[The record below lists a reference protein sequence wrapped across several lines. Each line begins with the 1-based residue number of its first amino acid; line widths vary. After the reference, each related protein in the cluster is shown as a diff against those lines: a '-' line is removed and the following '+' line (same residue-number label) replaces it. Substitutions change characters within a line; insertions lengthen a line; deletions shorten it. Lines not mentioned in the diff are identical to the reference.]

1 MPPKTGLSKVFAVAF
16 IVLTTAAI
24 AGMVAMLIVYKSQIA
39 EMNPTPRPTI
49 PSTTMAPPPV
59 MRLPRNLLPESYN
72 IFIQPQLYIKII
84 EEVNVTSPN
93 QTLLFSGNSTVHFHC
108 VERTNRIYLH
118 SNDLQVSAPRLI
130 NKNTNELVKIDGYV
144 HHEDESHFFELQL
157 NEYLEAGRNY
167 SLFLAFEGEMSE
179 NLETLYV
186 SKYVE
191 SRPAS
196 ENETIAER
204 FLAATNLEP
213 TSARSLFPCFDEPDF
228 KAVFFLTVIHRLE
241 TVALSN
247 APVSVS
253 NIIDE
258 EWKYTRFMA
267 TPRMSSYL
275 LAFTVSEFTATDSP
289 KIRIDIKTYARPEAT
304 SAGHADYAAKMTPKI
319 LAFYEKHFDLPYAM
333 KTLDQIALPDL
344 QPLAMENWGLITYQE
359 GALLYQEGVSSWLH
373 KEDIVHIICHELAHQ
388 WFGNLVTMK
397 WWNEIWLNEGF
408 ASYMSYMAVDDAEPS
423 FQIKDTMV
431 MSDLHFALEEDALTS
446 SHPLSTPLE
455 EVQTTSQILGMFD
468 AISYSKGAMVLRML
482 ADVVEQDVF
491 DNSIKAYLKAFR
503 GKNVEQSDLWNF
515 IQSIRQDKGVF
526 SISTLMEKWTT
537 QMGFPVITIN
547 TTSGEIYQKHFLYNN
562 SAESDLS
569 WLIPIKYMTAISSA
583 SRVWLEV
590 RGPVRKEEF
599 ISKKNEWILAN
610 INCTGYYRVNY
621 NPENW
626 QRLLTQLETD
636 PKRIPLMNRGQLIDD
651 AFNLA
656 RAELV
661 NVTLALNTTR
671 FLSKERAYL
680 PWESAVRNLEYFV
693 LMFDRSEV
701 YGPMQVYLREQ
712 VKGLYN
718 FFKNYTDTSTVPED
732 HSLQHNQILAIDVAC
747 SNGLPECIEMAQ
759 SKFAAWMKSNDTNN
773 IHTNLR
779 AVIYCQAV
787 AAGDKKEWEF
797 AWEKFQSSTDTSEK
811 DQLRKALACTRKT
824 WLLNRYLE
832 YTLDPDKIRLMDVA
846 TTVYSIAQNAAGQ
859 ALAWNFIR
867 ANWDYVSQGDPA
879 ALIMSVASRFST
891 KFELEELMRFATKAE
906 EHIADIVMMKAV
918 EQTQVN
924 IQWVNENK
932 NILLQWFERET
943 ADVE

>member
-1 MPPKTGLSKVFAVAF
+1 MPPKTGLSKLFAVAF
-16 IVLTTAAI
+16 IVLTAAAI
-24 AGMVAMLIVYKSQIA
+24 AGMVAMLIVYKTQIA
-39 EMNPTPRPTI
+39 EMNPTPRPTM
-49 PSTTMAPPPV
+49 PSTTMAPPPA

-72 IFIQPQLYIKII
+72 IFIQLQLYIKII

-108 VERTNRIYLH
+108 VERTSRIYLH
-118 SNDLQVSAPRLI
+118 SNGPTVSAPRLI
-130 NKNTNELVKIDGYV
+130 DKDTNEL
-144 HHEDESHFFELQL
+144 LQL
-157 NEYLEAGRNY
+157 SEYLEAGRNY

-179 NLETLYV
+179 NLEALYV

-191 SRPAS
+191 S
-196 ENETIAER
+196 R

-213 TSARSLFPCFDEPDF
+213 TNARSLFPCFDEPDF
-228 KAVFFLTVIHRLE
+228 KAVFYLTVIHRLE
-241 TVALSN
+241 TTALSN

-289 KIRIDIKTYARPEAT
+289 NNFCVSLLQTYSRPEAT
-304 SAGHADYAAKMTPKI
+304 AAGHAVYAAKMTPKI
-319 LAFYEKHFDLPYAM
+319 LEFYENHFDLRYPM
-333 KTLDQIALPDL
+333 KTLDQIALTDL
-344 QPLAMENWGLITYQE
+344 EPLAMENWGLITYQE

-373 KEDIVHIICHELAHQ
+373 KEDIVHIISHELAHQ

-397 WWNEIWLNEGF
+397 WWNEVWLNEGF
-408 ASYMSYMAVDDAEPS
+408 ASYMSYLAVDNAEPS
-423 FQIKDTMV
+423 FQIKDTMI
-431 MSDLHFALEEDALTS
+431 MSDLHSAFEEDALTS

-482 ADVVEQDVF
+482 ADFVGEDNF
-491 DNSIKAYLKAFR
+491 DNGIRAYLKAFK
-503 GKNVEQSDLWNF
+503 GKNVEQSDLWDF
-515 IQSIRQDKGVF
+515 IQSEKGVF
-526 SISTLMEKWTT
+526 SIGTLMEKWTT
-537 QMGFPVITIN
+537 QMGYPVITIN
-547 TTSGEIYQKHFLYNN
+547 TTNGEIHQKHFLYNN
-562 SAESDLS
+562 SAESEYVLPTFPKS
-569 WLIPIKYMTAISSA
+569 TM
-583 SRVWLEV
+583 
-590 RGPVRKEEF
+590 RKEEF
-599 ISKKNEWILAN
+599 ISKNKDWILAN
-610 INCTGYYRVNY
+610 VNCTGYYRVNY
-621 NPENW
+621 DPDNW
-626 QRLLTQLETD
+626 QRLMTQLETN
-636 PKRIPLMNRGQLIDD
+636 PNRIPLMNRGQLVDD

-661 NVTLALNTTR
+661 NVTLALNSTR
-671 FLSKERAYL
+671 FLRHETAYL

-712 VKGLYN
+712 VKELYN
-718 FFKNYTDTSTVPED
+718 FFRNYTDNSTVPED
-732 HSLQHNQILAIDVAC
+732 HSLQHNQIIAIDVAC
-747 SNGLPECIEMAQ
+747 SNGLPECIEMAR
-759 SKFAAWMKSNDTNN
+759 SKFAGWMKSNDTND

-811 DQLRKALACTRKT
+811 DQLRKALACTKKT
-824 WLLNRYLE
+824 WLLSRYLE

-846 TTVYSIAQNAAGQ
+846 STVYFIAQNAAGQ

-867 ANWDYVSQGDPA
+867 ANWDYLLGS
-879 ALIMSVASRFST
+879 LNWKLFS
-891 KFELEELMRFATKAE
+891 
-906 EHIADIVMMKAV
+906 D
-918 EQTQVN
+918 
-924 IQWVNENK
+924 
-932 NILLQWFERET
+932 WFESNLEICQQRK
-943 ADVE
+943 